1 MRLSPSPVNHSSPE
15 GDLQT
20 LSRLLKIE
28 IPIAELPYEL
38 IWNGIYELEVVRQ
51 EERILLVGVLAS
63 RLPPDDSLLTEAAA
77 KRTREF
83 SRPDVYLAYQNDSG
97 RLILWTELTP
107 GGHDDVYSDHL
118 RKLLEEMD
126 HLHPILP
133 SL

>member
-1 MRLSPSPVNHSSPE
+1 VNHSPE
-15 GDLQT
+15 ADLRT

-51 EERILLVGVLAS
+51 EERILLVGILAI
-63 RLPPDDSLLTEAAA
+63 RLPPDDSLLAEVAA

-83 SRPDVYLAYQNDSG
+83 SRPEVYLAYQSDSG
-97 RLILWTELTP
+97 RLILWTELPP
-107 GGHDDVYSDHL
+107 GGHEDLFADLL

-126 HLHPILP
+126 HLRPILP

>member
-1 MRLSPSPVNHSSPE
+1 MNFTSPE
-15 GDLQT
+15 SDLQA

-51 EERILLVGVLAS
+51 EERILLVGILAT
-63 RLPPDDSLLTEAAA
+63 RLAPDDSILQEAAS

-83 SRPDVYLAYQNDSG
+83 SRPEVFLAYQNDSG
-97 RLILWTELTP
+97 RLILWTELP
-107 GGHDDVYSDHL
+107 SGGNEDLLADHL

-126 HLHPILP
+126 HLRLILP

>member
-1 MRLSPSPVNHSSPE
+1 VNFTSPE
-15 GDLQT
+15 SDLQA

-51 EERILLVGVLAS
+51 EERILLVGILAT
-63 RLPPDDSLLTEAAA
+63 RLAPDDSILQEAAS

-83 SRPDVYLAYQNDSG
+83 SRPEVFLAYQNDSG
-97 RLILWTELTP
+97 RLILWTELP
-107 GGHDDVYSDHL
+107 SGGNEDLLADHL

-126 HLHPILP
+126 HLRPILP

>member
-1 MRLSPSPVNHSSPE
+1 MNSSTPE
-15 GDLQT
+15 SDLRT

-38 IWNGIYELEVVRQ
+38 IWDGIYELEVVRQ
-51 EERILLVGVLAS
+51 EGQIILVGILAT
-63 RLPPDDSLLTEAAA
+63 RLPPDDSLLHEAAS

-83 SRPDVYLAYQNDSG
+83 SRPEVFLAYQNDSG
-97 RLILWTELTP
+97 RLILWTELPP
-107 GGHDDVYSDHL
+107 GGNEDLQADHL

-126 HLHPILP
+126 HLRPILP